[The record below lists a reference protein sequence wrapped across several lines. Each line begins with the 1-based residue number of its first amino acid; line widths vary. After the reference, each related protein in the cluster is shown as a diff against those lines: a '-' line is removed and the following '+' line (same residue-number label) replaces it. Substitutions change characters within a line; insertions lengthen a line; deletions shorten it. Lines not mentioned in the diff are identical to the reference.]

1 MYFITFNPELV
12 LVLIRNLTAYV
23 EAAES
28 ERYKICSSSAD
39 ALDPVPSVEEATHI
53 PFVYSAP
60 MIGAASQSGTLSGG
74 ETYVPELGSA
84 ISTLY
89 AVINDLSYRHQ
100 QIIDL
105 NSNGLTTTNA
115 DGTVNYCLPD
125 GISDTAANIGTY
137 NFEAAA
143 TARADADA
151 LTQATNSKDRKADD
165 GRTID
170 DIMASMTDNQGN
182 PVYANAVIT
191 EIGPENLTSLPISVS
206 SWAGSSSV
214 EEADRIADALGG
226 VLASA
231 STIWD
236 EERSQEV
243 ADAISGSVDEEGEY
257 GRVTALN
264 AILSR
269 DDDGNGVNDLDF
281 GSSFLIDLANK
292 LDDIDYKTIGR
303 ATAYPKYDGGDVVF
317 GSEPVIGLGQ
327 ADTRAKILGDSMDW
341 HSFDPMTGVLKAMG
355 GNPDAALGYLA
366 PAGGD
371 GSVDTS
377 RIDDLSARD
386 WDEEGLSGFTAAL
399 AAGSSLRTSEGDD
412 QAARATSL
420 ADYGIHDLA
429 QNTNAKNYTDDIK
442 SHIGV
447 LLANCPNEVTAAWGQ
462 DIHGT
467 DAENPDAL
475 IDHDGTQLGTATTGD
490 LDTLAYRVADCANA
504 TGSIAAGIAAHA
516 SDRSASGVAFNE
528 GSPDLQ
534 LSSISGVYSDG
545 AQAVSHLVGIADSR
559 AKDKTIKDIDETEE
573 LNGNA
578 KTVISAFTTAAAG
591 GLSALPLPAGTLAAA
606 ATATGGTLLAPAAA
620 DALVDDPQAANS
632 PVSLTLTD
640 GMRAA
645 AVQDAAQAGLINQDS
660 YQVGPTTDPD
670 KSDVPTAADR
680 YNWIVDDGQGGY
692 TIDLSGT
699 PAGGMSS
706 VSTWVSQVTDESRKD
721 SVPPDASLS
730 TINESIKNATG
741 QGYASGSSSTVS
753 HSGGGGSSSG
763 GGDDDG

>member
-23 EAAES
+23 EAAEE
-28 ERYKICSSSAD
+28 ERYNICSSSAG
-39 ALDPVPSVEEATHI
+39 ALDPVPSVEEATHTSC
-53 PFVYSAP
+53 VLSAP
-60 MIGAASQSGTLSGG
+60 IIGAAKQSGTLSGDN
-74 ETYVPELGSA
+74 TYVPELGSA

-89 AVINDLSYRHQ
+89 AVIDDLNYRRQ
-100 QIIDL
+100 QILDL

-125 GISDTAANIGTY
+125 GVSDTADNIETY
-137 NFEAAA
+137 NFEVAA

-151 LTQATNSKDRKADD
+151 LTQATTSNDGKTDD

-170 DIMASMTDNQGN
+170 DIMASMTDNQDN

-191 EIGPENLTSLPISVS
+191 EIGPENLTSLPINAYRQLS
-206 SWAGSSSV
+206 SNYPDVKGQKAEDLASQ
-214 EEADRIADALGG
+214 LGTM
-226 VLASA
+226 LASA
-231 STIWD
+231 SSIWN
-236 EERSQEV
+236 EKKSQEI
-243 ADAISGSVDEEGEY
+243 ADAISGSVDEENEY
-257 GRVTALN
+257 PRISALN
-264 AILSR
+264 AILGGH
-269 DDDGNGVNDLDF
+269 DDNGDGVSDLNFNDT
-281 GSSFLIDLANK
+281 FLVDLANK
-292 LDDIDYKTIGR
+292 LDDID
-303 ATAYPKYDGGDVVF
+303 ATAAT
-317 GSEPVIGLGQ
+317 Q
-327 ADTRAKILGDSMDW
+327 ADTFTIPVDLVSWFQYETFTKGKDTNLTLPG
-341 HSFDPMTGVLKAMG
+341 HSHDPMTGVLDAMG
-355 GNPDAALGYLA
+355 GNPGAALGYLA

-386 WDEEGLSGFTAAL
+386 WGREGLSGFTAAL
-399 AAGSSLRTSEGDD
+399 AAGSSLRASEDDD

-420 ADYGIHDLA
+420 AGHGIHDLA
-429 QNTNAKNYTDDIK
+429 QNTDAKNYTDDTK

-475 IDHDGTQLGTATTGD
+475 IDRDGTQLGTATTGD

-591 GLSALPLPAGTLAAA
+591 GLSALPPPAGTLAAA
-606 ATATGGTLLAPAAA
+606 ATATGGTLLAPVAA
-620 DALVDDPQAANS
+620 DALVDDPQAASS

-741 QGYASGSSSTVS
+741 QGYASGSSSTVP

>member
-420 ADYGIHDLA
+420 AGYGIHDLA
-429 QNTNAKNYTDDIK
+429 QNTNAKNYTDGTK

-447 LLANCPNEVTAAWGQ
+447 LLANCPAEVQEVFIKGNA
-462 DIHGT
+462 T
-467 DAENPDAL
+467 DVDHPDAFKL
-475 IDHDGTQLGTATTGD
+475 DAATIDDINTLTYRVIDNPNAARTMSTGLAGYARRCSAEGVAVHEGDPAGQTNSIREAYTNSAQAMGCLSGMADQKAEDLNASARDKANENVSTAKTATSAFFTVAGAALGSAGGPVGAVAGGTAGKTAWAAGSSF
-490 LDTLAYRVADCANA
+490 LSPVVADAV
-504 TGSIAAGIAAHA
+504 T
-516 SDRSASGVAFNE
+516 
-528 GSPDLQ
+528 PD
-534 LSSISGVYSDG
+534 
-545 AQAVSHLVGIADSR
+545 AQSVDPSVDA
-559 AKDKTIKDIDETEE
+559 DID
-573 LNGNA
+573 
-578 KTVISAFTTAAAG
+578 SA
-591 GLSALPLPAGTLAAA
+591 
-606 ATATGGTLLAPAAA
+606 
-620 DALVDDPQAANS
+620 VW
-632 PVSLTLTD
+632 
-640 GMRAA
+640 AA
-645 AVQDAAQAGLINQDS
+645 AVRDAADTDLIDQAELAKADS
-660 YQVGPTTDPD
+660 DYDWITQDPD
-670 KSDVPTAADR
+670 TGR
-680 YNWIVDDGQGGY
+680 Y
-692 TIDLSGT
+692 TIDLDGADAQTYRDVKTWTDRQTSPT
-699 PAGGMSS
+699 
-706 VSTWVSQVTDESRKD
+706 STSDHTTLDNL
-721 SVPPDASLS
+721 SL
-730 TINESIKNATG
+730 NFDGA
-741 QGYASGSSSTVS
+741 YASGQNKGMSEAIRQKESS
-753 HSGGGGSSSG
+753 
-763 GGDDDG
+763 

>member
-182 PVYANAVIT
+182 HVYANAVIT

-399 AAGSSLRTSEGDD
+399 A
-412 QAARATSL
+412 
-420 ADYGIHDLA
+420 DYGIHDLA
-429 QNTNAKNYTDDIK
+429 QNTNAKNYTDDTK

>member
-429 QNTNAKNYTDDIK
+429 QNTNAKNYTDGTK

-447 LLANCPNEVTAAWGQ
+447 LLANCSAEVQEVFIKGNVTDVDRSDAPEFDAATIDDINTLTYRVIDNPNAARTMSTGLAGYARRCSAEGIAVHEGDPAGQTNSIREAYTNSAQAMGCLSGMADQKAEDLNASARDKANENVSTAKTATSAFFTVAGAALGSAGGPVGAVAGGTAGKTAWAAGSSFLSPVVADAVT
-462 DIHGT
+462 
-467 DAENPDAL
+467 PDAQSV
-475 IDHDGTQLGTATTGD
+475 DPSVD
-490 LDTLAYRVADCANA
+490 ADV
-504 TGSIAAGIAAHA
+504 
-516 SDRSASGVAFNE
+516 DSAV
-528 GSPDLQ
+528 
-534 LSSISGVYSDG
+534 
-545 AQAVSHLVGIADSR
+545 
-559 AKDKTIKDIDETEE
+559 
-573 LNGNA
+573 
-578 KTVISAFTTAAAG
+578 
-591 GLSALPLPAGTLAAA
+591 
-606 ATATGGTLLAPAAA
+606 
-620 DALVDDPQAANS
+620 
-632 PVSLTLTD
+632 
-640 GMRAA
+640 RAA
-645 AVQDAAQAGLINQDS
+645 AVRDAANTDLIDQAELAKADS
-660 YQVGPTTDPD
+660 DYDWITQDPD
-670 KSDVPTAADR
+670 TGR
-680 YNWIVDDGQGGY
+680 Y
-692 TIDLSGT
+692 TIDLDGADTQTYRDVKTWTDRQTSPT
-699 PAGGMSS
+699 
-706 VSTWVSQVTDESRKD
+706 STADHTTLDNL
-721 SVPPDASLS
+721 SL
-730 TINESIKNATG
+730 NFDGA
-741 QGYASGSSSTVS
+741 YASGRNKGMSEATRQKENS
-753 HSGGGGSSSG
+753 
-763 GGDDDG
+763 

>member
-429 QNTNAKNYTDDIK
+429 QNTNAKNYTDGTK

-447 LLANCPNEVTAAWGQ
+447 LLANCSAEVQEVFIKGNVTDVDRSDAPEFDAATIDDINTLTYRVIDNPNAARTMSTGLAGYARRCSAEGIAVHEGDPAGQTNSIREAYTNSAQAMGCLSGMADQKAEDLNASARDKANENVSTAKTATSAFFTVAGAALGSAGGPVGAVAGGTAGKTAWAAGSSFLSPVVADAVT
-462 DIHGT
+462 
-467 DAENPDAL
+467 PDAQSV
-475 IDHDGTQLGTATTGD
+475 DPSVDA
-490 LDTLAYRVADCANA
+490 
-504 TGSIAAGIAAHA
+504 
-516 SDRSASGVAFNE
+516 
-528 GSPDLQ
+528 
-534 LSSISGVYSDG
+534 
-545 AQAVSHLVGIADSR
+545 
-559 AKDKTIKDIDETEE
+559 DID
-573 LNGNA
+573 
-578 KTVISAFTTAAAG
+578 SA
-591 GLSALPLPAGTLAAA
+591 
-606 ATATGGTLLAPAAA
+606 
-620 DALVDDPQAANS
+620 VW
-632 PVSLTLTD
+632 
-640 GMRAA
+640 AA
-645 AVQDAAQAGLINQDS
+645 AVRDAADTDLIDQAELAKADS
-660 YQVGPTTDPD
+660 DYDWITQDPD
-670 KSDVPTAADR
+670 TGR
-680 YNWIVDDGQGGY
+680 Y
-692 TIDLSGT
+692 TIDLDGADTQTYRDVKTWTDRQTSPT
-699 PAGGMSS
+699 
-706 VSTWVSQVTDESRKD
+706 STADHTTLDNL
-721 SVPPDASLS
+721 SL
-730 TINESIKNATG
+730 NFDGA
-741 QGYASGSSSTVS
+741 YASGRNKGMSEATRQKENS
-753 HSGGGGSSSG
+753 
-763 GGDDDG
+763 

>member
-23 EAAES
+23 EAAEE
-28 ERYKICSSSAD
+28 ERYNICSSSAG
-39 ALDPVPSVEEATHI
+39 ALDPVPSVEEATHTSC
-53 PFVYSAP
+53 VLSAP
-60 MIGAASQSGTLSGG
+60 IIGAASQSGTLSGG

-105 NSNGLTTTNA
+105 NSNGLTNTNA
-115 DGTVNYCLPD
+115 DGTANYCLPD

-191 EIGPENLTSLPISVS
+191 EIGPENLTSLPISAC
-206 SWAGSSSV
+206 SWFSSSS
-214 EEADRIADALGG
+214 EKADRIADALGG

-236 EERSQEV
+236 GERSQEV

-292 LDDIDYKTIGR
+292 LDDIDYKTIER
-303 ATAYPKYDGGDVVF
+303 VADYPSYDDNKPVVGGGPVVW
-317 GSEPVIGLGQ
+317 PGQ
-327 ADTRAKILGDSMDW
+327 ARTRAKTLGDSMDW

-355 GNPDAALGYLA
+355 GNPGAALGYLA

-420 ADYGIHDLA
+420 AGYGIHDLA
-429 QNTNAKNYTDDIK
+429 QNTNAKNYTDGTK

-447 LLANCPNEVTAAWGQ
+447 LLANCPAEVQEVFIKGNA
-462 DIHGT
+462 T
-467 DAENPDAL
+467 DVDHPDAFKL
-475 IDHDGTQLGTATTGD
+475 DAATIDDINTLTYRVIDNPNAARTMSTGLAGYARRCSAEGIAVHEGDPAGQTNSIREAYTNSAQAMGCLSGMADQKAEDLNASARDKANENVSTAKTATSAFFTVAGAALGSAGGPVGAVAGGTAGKTAWAAGSSF
-490 LDTLAYRVADCANA
+490 LSPVVADAV
-504 TGSIAAGIAAHA
+504 T
-516 SDRSASGVAFNE
+516 
-528 GSPDLQ
+528 PD
-534 LSSISGVYSDG
+534 
-545 AQAVSHLVGIADSR
+545 AQSVDPSVDA
-559 AKDKTIKDIDETEE
+559 DID
-573 LNGNA
+573 
-578 KTVISAFTTAAAG
+578 SA
-591 GLSALPLPAGTLAAA
+591 
-606 ATATGGTLLAPAAA
+606 
-620 DALVDDPQAANS
+620 VW
-632 PVSLTLTD
+632 
-640 GMRAA
+640 AA
-645 AVQDAAQAGLINQDS
+645 AVRDAADTDLIDQAELAKADS
-660 YQVGPTTDPD
+660 DYDWITQDPD
-670 KSDVPTAADR
+670 TGR
-680 YNWIVDDGQGGY
+680 Y
-692 TIDLSGT
+692 TIDLDGADAQTYRDVKTWTDRQTSPT
-699 PAGGMSS
+699 
-706 VSTWVSQVTDESRKD
+706 STSDHTTLDNL
-721 SVPPDASLS
+721 SL
-730 TINESIKNATG
+730 NFDGA
-741 QGYASGSSSTVS
+741 YASGQNKGMSEAIRQKESS
-753 HSGGGGSSSG
+753 
-763 GGDDDG
+763 

>member
-191 EIGPENLTSLPISVS
+191 EIGPDNLTSLPISVS

-429 QNTNAKNYTDDIK
+429 QNTNAKNYTDGTK

-447 LLANCPNEVTAAWGQ
+447 LLANCSAEVQEVFIKGNVTDVDRSDAPEFDAATIDDINTLTYRVIDNPNAARTMSTGLAGYARRCSAEGIAVHEGDPAGQTNSIREAYTNSAQAMGCLSGMADQKAEDLNASARDKANENVSTAKTATSAFFTVAGAALGSAGGPVGAVAGGTAGKTAWAAGSSFLSPVVADAVT
-462 DIHGT
+462 
-467 DAENPDAL
+467 PDAQSV
-475 IDHDGTQLGTATTGD
+475 DPSVDA
-490 LDTLAYRVADCANA
+490 
-504 TGSIAAGIAAHA
+504 
-516 SDRSASGVAFNE
+516 
-528 GSPDLQ
+528 
-534 LSSISGVYSDG
+534 
-545 AQAVSHLVGIADSR
+545 
-559 AKDKTIKDIDETEE
+559 DID
-573 LNGNA
+573 
-578 KTVISAFTTAAAG
+578 SA
-591 GLSALPLPAGTLAAA
+591 
-606 ATATGGTLLAPAAA
+606 
-620 DALVDDPQAANS
+620 VW
-632 PVSLTLTD
+632 
-640 GMRAA
+640 AA
-645 AVQDAAQAGLINQDS
+645 AVRDAADTDLIDQAELAKADS
-660 YQVGPTTDPD
+660 DYDWITQDPD
-670 KSDVPTAADR
+670 TGR
-680 YNWIVDDGQGGY
+680 Y
-692 TIDLSGT
+692 TIDLDGADTQTYRDVKTWTDRQTSPT
-699 PAGGMSS
+699 
-706 VSTWVSQVTDESRKD
+706 STADHTTLDNL
-721 SVPPDASLS
+721 SL
-730 TINESIKNATG
+730 NFDGA
-741 QGYASGSSSTVS
+741 YASGRNKGMSEATRQKENS
-753 HSGGGGSSSG
+753 
-763 GGDDDG
+763 

>member
-39 ALDPVPSVEEATHI
+39 AFDPVPSVEEATHI

-151 LTQATNSKDRKADD
+151 LTQAADSNDGKADD

-191 EIGPENLTSLPISVS
+191 EIGPENLTSLPISAC
-206 SWAGSSSV
+206 SWFSSSS
-214 EEADRIADALGG
+214 EKADRIADALGG

-236 EERSQEV
+236 GERSQEV

-292 LDDIDYKTIGR
+292 LDDIDYKTIER
-303 ATAYPKYDGGDVVF
+303 VADYPSYDDNKPVVGGGPVVW
-317 GSEPVIGLGQ
+317 PGQ
-327 ADTRAKILGDSMDW
+327 ASTRAKTLGDSMDW

-366 PAGGD
+366 PAAAD
-371 GSVDTS
+371 GSADVS

-386 WDEEGLSGFTAAL
+386 WDREGLSGFTAAL

-429 QNTNAKNYTDDIK
+429 QNTNAKNYTDGTK

-447 LLANCPNEVTAAWGQ
+447 LLANCSAEVQEVFIKGNVTDVDRSDAPEFDAATIDDINTLTYRVIDNPNAARTMSTGLAGYARRCSAEGIAVHEGDPAGQTNSIREAYTNSAQAMGCLSGMADQKAEDLNASARDKANENVSTAKTATSAFFTVAGAALGSAGGPVGAVAGGTAGKTAWAAGSSFLSPVVADAVT
-462 DIHGT
+462 
-467 DAENPDAL
+467 PDAQSV
-475 IDHDGTQLGTATTGD
+475 DPSVDA
-490 LDTLAYRVADCANA
+490 
-504 TGSIAAGIAAHA
+504 
-516 SDRSASGVAFNE
+516 
-528 GSPDLQ
+528 
-534 LSSISGVYSDG
+534 
-545 AQAVSHLVGIADSR
+545 
-559 AKDKTIKDIDETEE
+559 DID
-573 LNGNA
+573 
-578 KTVISAFTTAAAG
+578 SA
-591 GLSALPLPAGTLAAA
+591 
-606 ATATGGTLLAPAAA
+606 
-620 DALVDDPQAANS
+620 VW
-632 PVSLTLTD
+632 
-640 GMRAA
+640 AA
-645 AVQDAAQAGLINQDS
+645 AVRDAADTDLIDQAELAKADS
-660 YQVGPTTDPD
+660 DYDWITQDPD
-670 KSDVPTAADR
+670 TGR
-680 YNWIVDDGQGGY
+680 Y
-692 TIDLSGT
+692 TIDLDGADTQTYRDVKTWTDRQTSPT
-699 PAGGMSS
+699 
-706 VSTWVSQVTDESRKD
+706 STADHTTLDNL
-721 SVPPDASLS
+721 SL
-730 TINESIKNATG
+730 NFDGA
-741 QGYASGSSSTVS
+741 YASGRNKGMSEATRQKENS
-753 HSGGGGSSSG
+753 
-763 GGDDDG
+763 

>member
-23 EAAES
+23 EAAEE
-28 ERYKICSSSAD
+28 ERYNICSSSAG
-39 ALDPVPSVEEATHI
+39 ALDPVPSVEEATHTSC
-53 PFVYSAP
+53 VLSAP
-60 MIGAASQSGTLSGG
+60 IIGAASQSGTLSGG

-105 NSNGLTTTNA
+105 NSNGLTNTNA

-191 EIGPENLTSLPISVS
+191 EIGPENLTSLPISAC
-206 SWAGSSSV
+206 SWFSSSS
-214 EEADRIADALGG
+214 EKADRIADALGG

-236 EERSQEV
+236 GERSQEV

-292 LDDIDYKTIGR
+292 LDDIDYKTIER
-303 ATAYPKYDGGDVVF
+303 VADYPSYDDNKPVVGGGPVVW
-317 GSEPVIGLGQ
+317 PGQ
-327 ADTRAKILGDSMDW
+327 ARTRAKTLGDSMDW

-355 GNPDAALGYLA
+355 GNPGAALGYLA

-420 ADYGIHDLA
+420 AGYGIHDLA
-429 QNTNAKNYTDDIK
+429 QNTNAKNYTDGTK

-447 LLANCPNEVTAAWGQ
+447 LLANCPAEVQEVFIKGNA
-462 DIHGT
+462 T
-467 DAENPDAL
+467 DVDHPDAFKL
-475 IDHDGTQLGTATTGD
+475 DAATIDDINTLTYRVIDNPNAARTMSTGLAGYARRCSAEGIAVHEGDPAGQTNSIREAYTNSAQAMGCLSGMADQKAEDLNASARDKANENVSTAKTATSAFFTVAGAALGSAGGPVGAVAGGTAGKTAWAAGSSF
-490 LDTLAYRVADCANA
+490 LSPVVADAV
-504 TGSIAAGIAAHA
+504 T
-516 SDRSASGVAFNE
+516 
-528 GSPDLQ
+528 PD
-534 LSSISGVYSDG
+534 
-545 AQAVSHLVGIADSR
+545 AQSVDPSVDA
-559 AKDKTIKDIDETEE
+559 DID
-573 LNGNA
+573 
-578 KTVISAFTTAAAG
+578 SA
-591 GLSALPLPAGTLAAA
+591 
-606 ATATGGTLLAPAAA
+606 
-620 DALVDDPQAANS
+620 VW
-632 PVSLTLTD
+632 
-640 GMRAA
+640 AA
-645 AVQDAAQAGLINQDS
+645 AVRDAADTDLIDQAELAKADS
-660 YQVGPTTDPD
+660 DYDWITQDPD
-670 KSDVPTAADR
+670 TGR
-680 YNWIVDDGQGGY
+680 Y
-692 TIDLSGT
+692 TIDLDGADAQTYRDVKTWTDRQTSPT
-699 PAGGMSS
+699 
-706 VSTWVSQVTDESRKD
+706 STSDHTTLDNL
-721 SVPPDASLS
+721 SL
-730 TINESIKNATG
+730 NFDGA
-741 QGYASGSSSTVS
+741 YASGQNKGMSEAIRQKESS
-753 HSGGGGSSSG
+753 
-763 GGDDDG
+763 

>member
-23 EAAES
+23 EAAEE
-28 ERYKICSSSAD
+28 ERYNICSSSAG
-39 ALDPVPSVEEATHI
+39 ALDPVPSVEEATHTSC
-53 PFVYSAP
+53 VLSAP
-60 MIGAASQSGTLSGG
+60 IIGAAKQSGTLSGDN
-74 ETYVPELGSA
+74 TYVPELGSA

-89 AVINDLSYRHQ
+89 AVIDDLNYRRQ
-100 QIIDL
+100 QILDL

-125 GISDTAANIGTY
+125 GVSDTADNIETY
-137 NFEAAA
+137 NFEVAA

-151 LTQATNSKDRKADD
+151 LTQATTSNDGKTDD

-170 DIMASMTDNQGN
+170 DIMASMTDNQDN

-191 EIGPENLTSLPISVS
+191 EIGPENLTSLPISAC
-206 SWAGSSSV
+206 SWFSSSS
-214 EEADRIADALGG
+214 EKADRIADALGG

-236 EERSQEV
+236 GERSQEV

-292 LDDIDYKTIGR
+292 LDDIDYKTIER
-303 ATAYPKYDGGDVVF
+303 VADYPSYDDNKPVVGGGPVVW
-317 GSEPVIGLGQ
+317 PVQ
-327 ADTRAKILGDSMDW
+327 ASTRAKILGDSMDW

-355 GNPDAALGYLA
+355 GNPGAALGYLA

-399 AAGSSLRTSEGDD
+399 AAGSSLRISEGDD

-429 QNTNAKNYTDDIK
+429 QNTNAKNYTDGTK

-447 LLANCPNEVTAAWGQ
+447 LLANCPAEVQEVFIEGNATDVDHSGTPEFDATSID
-462 DIHGT
+462 DIK
-467 DAENPDAL
+467 AL
-475 IDHDGTQLGTATTGD
+475 T
-490 LDTLAYRVADCANA
+490 YRVIDNPNA
-504 TGSIAAGIAAHA
+504 ARTMSAGLTGYA
-516 SDRSASGVAFNE
+516 RRCSAEGVAVHE
-528 GSPDLQ
+528 GDPTEQ
-534 LSSISGVYSDG
+534 TNSIRMAYANN
-545 AQAVSHLVGIADSR
+545 AQAMGYLSGMADQKAEDLNASAR
-559 AKDKTIKDIDETEE
+559 DKA
-573 LNGNA
+573 NGNVSTA
-578 KTVISAFTTAAAG
+578 K
-591 GLSALPLPAGTLAAA
+591 
-606 ATATGGTLLAPAAA
+606 TATGAFFTVAGAALGSAGGPVGAVAGSTAGKAAWAAGSSFLSPVVA
-620 DALVDDPQAANS
+620 DAVTPDAQSVDPSVDANVDS
-632 PVSLTLTD
+632 AV
-640 GMRAA
+640 RAA
-645 AVQDAAQAGLINQDS
+645 AVRDAADIDLIDQAELAKADS
-660 YQVGPTTDPD
+660 DYDWITQDPD
-670 KSDVPTAADR
+670 TGR
-680 YNWIVDDGQGGY
+680 Y
-692 TIDLSGT
+692 TIDLDGADAQTYRS
-699 PAGGMSS
+699 
-706 VSTWVSQVTDESRKD
+706 VTDWIHTQTSPTSTSNHTTLDALTKD
-721 SVPPDASLS
+721 L
-730 TINESIKNATG
+730 
-741 QGYASGSSSTVS
+741 SGSY
-753 HSGGGGSSSG
+753 SSG
-763 GGDDDG
+763 DINGERDAKNY

>member
-1 MYFITFNPELV
+1 MYFVTFNPELV

-429 QNTNAKNYTDDIK
+429 QNTNAKNYTDGTK

-447 LLANCPNEVTAAWGQ
+447 LLANCSAEVQEVFIKGNVTAVDRSDAPEFDAASIDDINILTYRVIDNPNAARTMSTGLAGYARRCSAEGIAVHEGDPAGQTNSIREAYTNSAQAMGYLSGMADQKAEDLNASARDKANENVSTAKTATSAFFTVAGAALGSAGGPVGAVAGGTAGKTAWAAGSSFLSPVVA
-462 DIHGT
+462 
-467 DAENPDAL
+467 DAVTPDAQSV
-475 IDHDGTQLGTATTGD
+475 DPSVDA
-490 LDTLAYRVADCANA
+490 
-504 TGSIAAGIAAHA
+504 
-516 SDRSASGVAFNE
+516 
-528 GSPDLQ
+528 
-534 LSSISGVYSDG
+534 
-545 AQAVSHLVGIADSR
+545 
-559 AKDKTIKDIDETEE
+559 DID
-573 LNGNA
+573 
-578 KTVISAFTTAAAG
+578 SA
-591 GLSALPLPAGTLAAA
+591 
-606 ATATGGTLLAPAAA
+606 
-620 DALVDDPQAANS
+620 VW
-632 PVSLTLTD
+632 
-640 GMRAA
+640 AA
-645 AVQDAAQAGLINQDS
+645 AVRDAANTDLIDQAELAKADS
-660 YQVGPTTDPD
+660 DYDWITQDPD
-670 KSDVPTAADR
+670 TGR
-680 YNWIVDDGQGGY
+680 Y
-692 TIDLSGT
+692 TIDLDGADAQTYRDVKTWTDRQTSPTSTADHTTLDNLSLKFDGT
-699 PAGGMSS
+699 
-706 VSTWVSQVTDESRKD
+706 
-721 SVPPDASLS
+721 
-730 TINESIKNATG
+730 
-741 QGYASGSSSTVS
+741 YASGQNGGKSEATRQKESS
-753 HSGGGGSSSG
+753 
-763 GGDDDG
+763 

>member
-60 MIGAASQSGTLSGG
+60 IIGAASQSGTLSGG

-191 EIGPENLTSLPISVS
+191 EIGPENLTSLPINAYRQLS
-206 SWAGSSSV
+206 SNYPDVKGQKAEDLASQ
-214 EEADRIADALGG
+214 LGTM
-226 VLASA
+226 LASA
-231 STIWD
+231 SSIWN
-236 EERSQEV
+236 EEKSQEI
-243 ADAISGSVDEEGEY
+243 ADAISGSVDEENEY
-257 GRVTALN
+257 PRISALN
-264 AILSR
+264 AILGGH
-269 DDDGNGVNDLDF
+269 DDNGDGVSDLNFNDT
-281 GSSFLIDLANK
+281 FLVDLANK
-292 LDDIDYKTIGR
+292 LDDID
-303 ATAYPKYDGGDVVF
+303 ATAAT
-317 GSEPVIGLGQ
+317 Q
-327 ADTRAKILGDSMDW
+327 ADTFTIPVDLVSWFQYETFTKGKDTNLTLPG
-341 HSFDPMTGVLKAMG
+341 HSHDPMTGVLDAMG
-355 GNPDAALGYLA
+355 GNPGAALGYLA

-386 WDEEGLSGFTAAL
+386 WGREGLSGFTAAL
-399 AAGSSLRTSEGDD
+399 AAGSSLRASEDDD

-420 ADYGIHDLA
+420 AGHGIHDLA
-429 QNTNAKNYTDDIK
+429 QNTDAKNYTDDTK

-475 IDHDGTQLGTATTGD
+475 IDRDGTQLGTATTGD

-591 GLSALPLPAGTLAAA
+591 GLSALPPPAGTLVAA
-606 ATATGGTLLAPAAA
+606 ATATGGTLLAPVAA
-620 DALVDDPQAANS
+620 DALVDDPQAASS

-706 VSTWVSQVTDESRKD
+706 VSTWVSQVTDGSRKD

-741 QGYASGSSSTVS
+741 QGYASGSSSTVP

>member
-429 QNTNAKNYTDDIK
+429 QNTNAKNYTDGTK

-447 LLANCPNEVTAAWGQ
+447 LLANCSAEVQEVFIKGNVTAVDRSDAPEFDAASID
-462 DIHGT
+462 DINILTYRVIDNPNAARTMSTGLAGYARRCS
-467 DAENPDAL
+467 AEGIANSIREAYTNSAQAMGYLSGMADQKAEDLNASARDKANENVSTAKTATSAFFTVAGAAL
-475 IDHDGTQLGTATTGD
+475 GSAGGPVGAVAGGTAGTTAWAAGSSF
-490 LDTLAYRVADCANA
+490 LSPVVADAVTPERGPQRRRGYRLRRLGC
-504 TGSIAAGIAAHA
+504 
-516 SDRSASGVAFNE
+516 SGA
-528 GSPDLQ
+528 
-534 LSSISGVYSDG
+534 
-545 AQAVSHLVGIADSR
+545 
-559 AKDKTIKDIDETEE
+559 
-573 LNGNA
+573 
-578 KTVISAFTTAAAG
+578 
-591 GLSALPLPAGTLAAA
+591 
-606 ATATGGTLLAPAAA
+606 
-620 DALVDDPQAANS
+620 
-632 PVSLTLTD
+632 
-640 GMRAA
+640 
-645 AVQDAAQAGLINQDS
+645 
-660 YQVGPTTDPD
+660 
-670 KSDVPTAADR
+670 
-680 YNWIVDDGQGGY
+680 
-692 TIDLSGT
+692 
-699 PAGGMSS
+699 
-706 VSTWVSQVTDESRKD
+706 
-721 SVPPDASLS
+721 
-730 TINESIKNATG
+730 
-741 QGYASGSSSTVS
+741 
-753 HSGGGGSSSG
+753 
-763 GGDDDG
+763 

>member
-60 MIGAASQSGTLSGG
+60 MIGATSQSGTLSGG

-151 LTQATNSKDRKADD
+151 LTQAADSNDGKADD

-170 DIMASMTDNQGN
+170 DIMASMTDNQDN

-191 EIGPENLTSLPISVS
+191 EIGPENLTSLPLSAF
-206 SWAGSSSV
+206 SWFIFNST
-214 EEADRIADALGG
+214 EKADRIADALGG

-257 GRVTALN
+257 GRVTVLN

-292 LDDIDYKTIGR
+292 LDDIDYKEIEHVADYPQSVVNESGNELGLFPESPGQIDARTKSKAR
-303 ATAYPKYDGGDVVF
+303 A
-317 GSEPVIGLGQ
+317 E
-327 ADTRAKILGDSMDW
+327 ILGDSMGW

-366 PAGGD
+366 PAAAD
-371 GSVDTS
+371 GSADVS

-386 WDEEGLSGFTAAL
+386 WDREGLSGFTAAL
-399 AAGSSLRTSEGDD
+399 AAGSSLRTSEDDD

-420 ADYGIHDLA
+420 AGHGIHDLA
-429 QNTNAKNYTDDIK
+429 QNTNAKNYTDGTK

-447 LLANCPNEVTAAWGQ
+447 LLANCPAEVQEVFIEGNATDVDHSGTPEFDAATID
-462 DIHGT
+462 DIK
-467 DAENPDAL
+467 AL
-475 IDHDGTQLGTATTGD
+475 T
-490 LDTLAYRVADCANA
+490 YRVIDNPNA
-504 TGSIAAGIAAHA
+504 ARTMSAGLTGYARRCSAEGIAVH
-516 SDRSASGVAFNE
+516 E
-528 GSPDLQ
+528 GDPTEQ
-534 LSSISGVYSDG
+534 TNSIRMAYANN
-545 AQAVSHLVGIADSR
+545 AQAMGYLSGMADQKAEDLNASARDKANENVST
-559 AKDKTIKDIDETEE
+559 AK
-573 LNGNA
+573 
-578 KTVISAFTTAAAG
+578 
-591 GLSALPLPAGTLAAA
+591 
-606 ATATGGTLLAPAAA
+606 TATGAFFTVAGAALGSAGGPVGAVAGSTAGKAAWAAGSSFLSPVVA
-620 DALVDDPQAANS
+620 DAVTPDAQSVDPSVDANVDS
-632 PVSLTLTD
+632 AV
-640 GMRAA
+640 RAA
-645 AVQDAAQAGLINQDS
+645 AVRDAADTDLIDQAELAKADS
-660 YQVGPTTDPD
+660 DYDWITQDPD
-670 KSDVPTAADR
+670 TGR
-680 YNWIVDDGQGGY
+680 Y
-692 TIDLSGT
+692 TIDLDGADAQTYRS
-699 PAGGMSS
+699 
-706 VSTWVSQVTDESRKD
+706 VTDWIHTQTSPTSTSNHTTLDALTKD
-721 SVPPDASLS
+721 L
-730 TINESIKNATG
+730 
-741 QGYASGSSSTVS
+741 SGSY
-753 HSGGGGSSSG
+753 SSG
-763 GGDDDG
+763 DINGERDAKNY

>member
-12 LVLIRNLTAYV
+12 KVLISNLSAYAQ
-23 EAAES
+23 AAED
-28 ERYKICSSSAD
+28 ERYDICSSSVG
-39 ALDPVPSVEEATHI
+39 ALDPVPSVEEATHTSC
-53 PFVYSAP
+53 VLSAP
-60 MIGAASQSGTLSGG
+60 MIGAAKQPGTLSGG

-89 AVINDLSYRHQ
+89 AVINDLNYRRQ

-125 GISDTAANIGTY
+125 GVSDTADNIETY
-137 NFEAAA
+137 NFEVAA

-151 LTQATNSKDRKADD
+151 LTQAADSNDGKADD

-170 DIMASMTDNQGN
+170 DIMASMTDNQSN
-182 PVYANAVIT
+182 PVYANAFIT
-191 EIGPENLTSLPISVS
+191 EIGPENLTSLPLSAF
-206 SWAGSSSV
+206 SWFIFNSTKK
-214 EEADRIADALGG
+214 ADRIADALGG

-257 GRVTALN
+257 GRVTVLN

-269 DDDGNGVNDLDF
+269 NDDGNGVNDLDF

-366 PAGGD
+366 PAAAD
-371 GSVDTS
+371 GSADVS

-399 AAGSSLRTSEGDD
+399 AAGSSLRTSEDDD

-420 ADYGIHDLA
+420 AGYGIHDLA
-429 QNTNAKNYTDDIK
+429 QNTNAKNYTDGTK

-447 LLANCPNEVTAAWGQ
+447 LLANCPAEVQEVFVGGSPIDVDHSDAPEFDTAS
-462 DIHGT
+462 DIK
-467 DAENPDAL
+467 AL
-475 IDHDGTQLGTATTGD
+475 T
-490 LDTLAYRVADCANA
+490 YRVIDNPNA
-504 TGSIAAGIAAHA
+504 ARTMSAGLTGYARRCSAEGIAVH
-516 SDRSASGVAFNE
+516 E
-528 GSPDLQ
+528 GDPAGQ
-534 LSSISGVYSDG
+534 TNSIRMAYTNN
-545 AQAVSHLVGIADSR
+545 AQAMGYLSGMADQKAEDLNASARDKANENVS
-559 AKDKTIKDIDETEE
+559 T
-573 LNGNA
+573 A
-578 KTVISAFTTAAAG
+578 KT
-591 GLSALPLPAGTLAAA
+591 A
-606 ATATGGTLLAPAAA
+606 ATAFFTVAGAALGSAGGPVGAVAGGTAGKAAWAAGSSFLSPVVA
-620 DALVDDPQAANS
+620 DAVTPDAQSVDSSVDANVDSVVRAAVVRDAAN
-632 PVSLTLTD
+632 TD
-640 GMRAA
+640 LI
-645 AVQDAAQAGLINQDS
+645 DQAELAKADS
-660 YQVGPTTDPD
+660 DYDWITQDPD
-670 KSDVPTAADR
+670 TGR
-680 YNWIVDDGQGGY
+680 Y
-692 TIDLSGT
+692 TIDLDGADAQTYRS
-699 PAGGMSS
+699 
-706 VSTWVSQVTDESRKD
+706 VTDWIHTQTSPI
-721 SVPPDASLS
+721 STSNHITLDALTRDLS
-730 TINESIKNATG
+730 GN
-741 QGYASGSSSTVS
+741 Y
-753 HSGGGGSSSG
+753 SSG
-763 GGDDDG
+763 DINGERDAKNY

>member
-257 GRVTALN
+257 GRVTVLN

-429 QNTNAKNYTDDIK
+429 QNTNAKNYTDGTK

-447 LLANCPNEVTAAWGQ
+447 LLANCSAEVQEVFIKGNVTDVDRSDASEFDAASID
-462 DIHGT
+462 DIK
-467 DAENPDAL
+467 
-475 IDHDGTQLGTATTGD
+475 
-490 LDTLAYRVADCANA
+490 TLTYRVIDNPNA
-504 TGSIAAGIAAHA
+504 ARTMSTGLAGYARRCSAEGIAVH
-516 SDRSASGVAFNE
+516 E
-528 GSPDLQ
+528 GDPAGQ
-534 LSSISGVYSDG
+534 TNSIRMAYTNN
-545 AQAVSHLVGIADSR
+545 AQAMGYLSGMADQKAEDLNASARDKANENVS
-559 AKDKTIKDIDETEE
+559 T
-573 LNGNA
+573 A
-578 KTVISAFTTAAAG
+578 KT
-591 GLSALPLPAGTLAAA
+591 A
-606 ATATGGTLLAPAAA
+606 ATAFFTVAGAALGSAGGPVGAVAGGTAGKAAWAAGSSFLSPVVA
-620 DALVDDPQAANS
+620 DAVTPDAQSVDPSVDADIDSA
-632 PVSLTLTD
+632 VW
-640 GMRAA
+640 AA
-645 AVQDAAQAGLINQDS
+645 AVRDAADTDLIDQAELAKADS
-660 YQVGPTTDPD
+660 DYDWITQDPD
-670 KSDVPTAADR
+670 TGR
-680 YNWIVDDGQGGY
+680 Y
-692 TIDLSGT
+692 TIDLDGADAQTYRS
-699 PAGGMSS
+699 
-706 VSTWVSQVTDESRKD
+706 VTDWIHTQTSPI
-721 SVPPDASLS
+721 STSNHITLDALTRDLS
-730 TINESIKNATG
+730 GN
-741 QGYASGSSSTVS
+741 Y
-753 HSGGGGSSSG
+753 SSG
-763 GGDDDG
+763 DINGERDAKNY

>member
-1 MYFITFNPELV
+1 M
-12 LVLIRNLTAYV
+12 
-23 EAAES
+23 
-28 ERYKICSSSAD
+28 
-39 ALDPVPSVEEATHI
+39 
-53 PFVYSAP
+53 
-60 MIGAASQSGTLSGG
+60 
-74 ETYVPELGSA
+74 GSA

-89 AVINDLSYRHQ
+89 AVIDDLNYRRQ
-100 QIIDL
+100 QILDL

-125 GISDTAANIGTY
+125 GISDTADNIETY
-137 NFEAAA
+137 NFEVAA

-151 LTQATNSKDRKADD
+151 LTQATTSNDGKTDD

-191 EIGPENLTSLPISVS
+191 EIGPENLTSLPINAYRQLS
-206 SWAGSSSV
+206 SNYPDVKGQKAEDLASQ
-214 EEADRIADALGG
+214 LGTM
-226 VLASA
+226 LASA
-231 STIWD
+231 SSIWN
-236 EERSQEV
+236 EEKSQEI
-243 ADAISGSVDEEGEY
+243 ADAISGSVDEENEY
-257 GRVTALN
+257 PRISALN
-264 AILSR
+264 AILGGH
-269 DDDGNGVNDLDF
+269 DDNGDGVSDLNFNDT
-281 GSSFLIDLANK
+281 FLVDLANK
-292 LDDIDYKTIGR
+292 LDDID
-303 ATAYPKYDGGDVVF
+303 ATAAT
-317 GSEPVIGLGQ
+317 Q
-327 ADTRAKILGDSMDW
+327 ADTFTIPVDLVSWFQYETFTKGKDTNLTLPG
-341 HSFDPMTGVLKAMG
+341 HSHDPMTGVLDAMG
-355 GNPDAALGYLA
+355 GNPGAALGYLA

-386 WDEEGLSGFTAAL
+386 WGREGLSGFTAAL
-399 AAGSSLRTSEGDD
+399 AAGSSLRASEDDD

-420 ADYGIHDLA
+420 AGHGIHDLA
-429 QNTNAKNYTDDIK
+429 QNTDAKNYTDDTK

-475 IDHDGTQLGTATTGD
+475 IDRDGTQLGTATTGD

-559 AKDKTIKDIDETEE
+559 AKDKTIKDIDETKE

-591 GLSALPLPAGTLAAA
+591 GLSALPPPAGTLAAA
-606 ATATGGTLLAPAAA
+606 ATATGGTLLAPVAA
-620 DALVDDPQAANS
+620 DALVDDPQAASS

-741 QGYASGSSSTVS
+741 QGYASGSSSTVP

>member
-89 AVINDLSYRHQ
+89 TVINDLSYRHQ

-429 QNTNAKNYTDDIK
+429 QNTNAKNYTDGTK

-447 LLANCPNEVTAAWGQ
+447 LLANCSAEVQEVFIKGNVTDVDRSDAPEFDAATIDDINTLTYRVIDNPNAARTMSTGLAGYARRCSAEGIAVHEGDPAGQTNSIREAYTNSAQAMGCLSGMADQKAEDLNASARDKANENVSTAKTATSAFFTVAGAALGSAGGPVGAVAGGTAGKTAWAAGSSFLSPVVADAVT
-462 DIHGT
+462 
-467 DAENPDAL
+467 PDAQSV
-475 IDHDGTQLGTATTGD
+475 DPSVDA
-490 LDTLAYRVADCANA
+490 
-504 TGSIAAGIAAHA
+504 
-516 SDRSASGVAFNE
+516 
-528 GSPDLQ
+528 
-534 LSSISGVYSDG
+534 
-545 AQAVSHLVGIADSR
+545 
-559 AKDKTIKDIDETEE
+559 DID
-573 LNGNA
+573 
-578 KTVISAFTTAAAG
+578 SA
-591 GLSALPLPAGTLAAA
+591 
-606 ATATGGTLLAPAAA
+606 
-620 DALVDDPQAANS
+620 VW
-632 PVSLTLTD
+632 
-640 GMRAA
+640 AA
-645 AVQDAAQAGLINQDS
+645 AVRDAADTDLIDQAELAKADS
-660 YQVGPTTDPD
+660 DYDWITQDPD
-670 KSDVPTAADR
+670 TGR
-680 YNWIVDDGQGGY
+680 Y
-692 TIDLSGT
+692 TIDLDGADTQTYRDVKTWTDRQTSPT
-699 PAGGMSS
+699 
-706 VSTWVSQVTDESRKD
+706 STADHTTLDNL
-721 SVPPDASLS
+721 SL
-730 TINESIKNATG
+730 NFDGA
-741 QGYASGSSSTVS
+741 YASGRNKGMSEATRQKENS
-753 HSGGGGSSSG
+753 
-763 GGDDDG
+763 

>member
-125 GISDTAANIGTY
+125 GIFDTAANIGTY

-377 RIDDLSARD
+377 RIDDLSARN

-429 QNTNAKNYTDDIK
+429 QNTNAKNYTDGTK

-447 LLANCPNEVTAAWGQ
+447 LLANCSAEVQEVFIKGNVTDVDRSDAPEFDAATIDDINTLTYRVIDNPNAARTMSTGLAGYARRCSAEGIAVHEGDPAGQTNSIREAYTNSAQAMGCLSGMADQKAEDLNASARDKANENVSTAKTATSAFFTVAGAALGSAGGPVGAVAGGTAGKTAWAAGSSFLSPVVADAVT
-462 DIHGT
+462 
-467 DAENPDAL
+467 PDAQSV
-475 IDHDGTQLGTATTGD
+475 DPSVDA
-490 LDTLAYRVADCANA
+490 
-504 TGSIAAGIAAHA
+504 
-516 SDRSASGVAFNE
+516 
-528 GSPDLQ
+528 
-534 LSSISGVYSDG
+534 
-545 AQAVSHLVGIADSR
+545 
-559 AKDKTIKDIDETEE
+559 DID
-573 LNGNA
+573 
-578 KTVISAFTTAAAG
+578 SA
-591 GLSALPLPAGTLAAA
+591 
-606 ATATGGTLLAPAAA
+606 
-620 DALVDDPQAANS
+620 VW
-632 PVSLTLTD
+632 
-640 GMRAA
+640 AA
-645 AVQDAAQAGLINQDS
+645 AVRDAADTDLIDQAELAKADS
-660 YQVGPTTDPD
+660 DYDWITQDPD
-670 KSDVPTAADR
+670 TGR
-680 YNWIVDDGQGGY
+680 Y
-692 TIDLSGT
+692 TIDLDGADTQTYRDVKTWTDRQTSPT
-699 PAGGMSS
+699 
-706 VSTWVSQVTDESRKD
+706 STADHTTLDNL
-721 SVPPDASLS
+721 SL
-730 TINESIKNATG
+730 NFDGA
-741 QGYASGSSSTVS
+741 YASGRNKGMSEATRQKENS
-753 HSGGGGSSSG
+753 
-763 GGDDDG
+763 

>member
-429 QNTNAKNYTDDIK
+429 QNTNAKNYTDGTK

-447 LLANCPNEVTAAWGQ
+447 LLANCSAEVQEVFIKGNVTDVDRSDAPEFDAATIDDINTLTYRVIDNPNAARTMSTGLAGYARRCSAEGIAVHEGDPAGQTNSIREAYTNSAQAMGCLSGMADQKAEDLNASARDKANENVSTAKTATSAFFTVAGAALGSAGGPVGAVAGGTAGKTAWAAGSSFLSPVVADAVT
-462 DIHGT
+462 
-467 DAENPDAL
+467 PDAQSV
-475 IDHDGTQLGTATTGD
+475 DPSVD
-490 LDTLAYRVADCANA
+490 ANV
-504 TGSIAAGIAAHA
+504 
-516 SDRSASGVAFNE
+516 DSAV
-528 GSPDLQ
+528 
-534 LSSISGVYSDG
+534 
-545 AQAVSHLVGIADSR
+545 
-559 AKDKTIKDIDETEE
+559 
-573 LNGNA
+573 
-578 KTVISAFTTAAAG
+578 
-591 GLSALPLPAGTLAAA
+591 
-606 ATATGGTLLAPAAA
+606 
-620 DALVDDPQAANS
+620 
-632 PVSLTLTD
+632 
-640 GMRAA
+640 RAA
-645 AVQDAAQAGLINQDS
+645 AVRDAANTDLIDQAELAKADS
-660 YQVGPTTDPD
+660 DYDWITQDPD
-670 KSDVPTAADR
+670 TGR
-680 YNWIVDDGQGGY
+680 Y
-692 TIDLSGT
+692 TIDLDGADTQTYRDVKTWTDRQTSPT
-699 PAGGMSS
+699 
-706 VSTWVSQVTDESRKD
+706 STADHTTLDNL
-721 SVPPDASLS
+721 SL
-730 TINESIKNATG
+730 NFDGA
-741 QGYASGSSSTVS
+741 YASGRNKGMSEATRQKENS
-753 HSGGGGSSSG
+753 
-763 GGDDDG
+763 

>member
-292 LDDIDYKTIGR
+292 LDDID
-303 ATAYPKYDGGDVVF
+303 ATAAT
-317 GSEPVIGLGQ
+317 Q
-327 ADTRAKILGDSMDW
+327 ADTFTIPVDLVSWFQYETFTKGKDTNLTLPG
-341 HSFDPMTGVLKAMG
+341 HSHDPMTGVLDAMG
-355 GNPDAALGYLA
+355 GNPGAALGYLA

-386 WDEEGLSGFTAAL
+386 WGREGLSGFTAAL
-399 AAGSSLRTSEGDD
+399 AAGSSLRASEGDD

-420 ADYGIHDLA
+420 AGHGIHDLA
-429 QNTNAKNYTDDIK
+429 QNTDAKNYTDDTK

-591 GLSALPLPAGTLAAA
+591 GLSALPPPAGTLAAA
-606 ATATGGTLLAPAAA
+606 ATATGGTLLAPVAA
-620 DALVDDPQAANS
+620 DALVDDPQAASS

-741 QGYASGSSSTVS
+741 QGYASGSSSTVP

>member
-23 EAAES
+23 EAAEE
-28 ERYKICSSSAD
+28 ERYNICSSSAG
-39 ALDPVPSVEEATHI
+39 ALDPVPSVEEATHTSC
-53 PFVYSAP
+53 VLSAP
-60 MIGAASQSGTLSGG
+60 IIGAASQSGTLSGG

-429 QNTNAKNYTDDIK
+429 QNTNAKNYTDGTK

-447 LLANCPNEVTAAWGQ
+447 LLANCPAEVQEVFVGGSPIDVDHSDAPEFDTAS
-462 DIHGT
+462 DIK
-467 DAENPDAL
+467 AL
-475 IDHDGTQLGTATTGD
+475 T
-490 LDTLAYRVADCANA
+490 YRVIDNPNA
-504 TGSIAAGIAAHA
+504 ARTMSAGLTGYARRCSAEGIAVH
-516 SDRSASGVAFNE
+516 E
-528 GSPDLQ
+528 GDPAGQ
-534 LSSISGVYSDG
+534 TNSIRMAYTNN
-545 AQAVSHLVGIADSR
+545 AQAMGYLSGMADQKAEDLNASARDKANENVS
-559 AKDKTIKDIDETEE
+559 T
-573 LNGNA
+573 A
-578 KTVISAFTTAAAG
+578 KT
-591 GLSALPLPAGTLAAA
+591 A
-606 ATATGGTLLAPAAA
+606 ATAFFTVAGAALGSAGGPVGAVAGGTAGKAAWAAGSSFLSPVVA
-620 DALVDDPQAANS
+620 DAVTPDAQSVDSSVDANVDSVVRAAVVRDAAN
-632 PVSLTLTD
+632 TD
-640 GMRAA
+640 LI
-645 AVQDAAQAGLINQDS
+645 DQAELAKADS
-660 YQVGPTTDPD
+660 DYDWITQDPD
-670 KSDVPTAADR
+670 TGR
-680 YNWIVDDGQGGY
+680 Y
-692 TIDLSGT
+692 TIDLDGADAQTYRS
-699 PAGGMSS
+699 
-706 VSTWVSQVTDESRKD
+706 VTDWIHTQTSPI
-721 SVPPDASLS
+721 STSNHITLDALTRDLS
-730 TINESIKNATG
+730 GN
-741 QGYASGSSSTVS
+741 Y
-753 HSGGGGSSSG
+753 SSG
-763 GGDDDG
+763 DINGERDAKNY

>member
-429 QNTNAKNYTDDIK
+429 QNTNAKNYTDGTK

-447 LLANCPNEVTAAWGQ
+447 LLANCSAEVQEVFIKGNVTDVDRSDAPEFDAATIDDINTLTYRVIDNPNAARTMSTGLAGYARRCSAEGIAVHEGDPAGQTNSIREAYTNSAQAMGCLSGMADQKAEDLNASARDKANENVSTAKTATSAFFTVAGAALGSAGGPVGAVAGGTAGKTAWAAGSSFLSPVVADAVT
-462 DIHGT
+462 
-467 DAENPDAL
+467 PDAQSV
-475 IDHDGTQLGTATTGD
+475 DPSVD
-490 LDTLAYRVADCANA
+490 ANV
-504 TGSIAAGIAAHA
+504 
-516 SDRSASGVAFNE
+516 DSAVW
-528 GSPDLQ
+528 
-534 LSSISGVYSDG
+534 
-545 AQAVSHLVGIADSR
+545 
-559 AKDKTIKDIDETEE
+559 
-573 LNGNA
+573 
-578 KTVISAFTTAAAG
+578 
-591 GLSALPLPAGTLAAA
+591 
-606 ATATGGTLLAPAAA
+606 
-620 DALVDDPQAANS
+620 
-632 PVSLTLTD
+632 
-640 GMRAA
+640 AA
-645 AVQDAAQAGLINQDS
+645 AVRDAANTDLIDQAELAKADS
-660 YQVGPTTDPD
+660 DYDWITQDPD
-670 KSDVPTAADR
+670 TGR
-680 YNWIVDDGQGGY
+680 Y
-692 TIDLSGT
+692 TIDLDGADTQTYRDVKTWTDRQTSPT
-699 PAGGMSS
+699 
-706 VSTWVSQVTDESRKD
+706 STADHTTLDNL
-721 SVPPDASLS
+721 SL
-730 TINESIKNATG
+730 NFDGA
-741 QGYASGSSSTVS
+741 YASGRNKGMSEATRQKENS
-753 HSGGGGSSSG
+753 
-763 GGDDDG
+763 

>member
-60 MIGAASQSGTLSGG
+60 MIGATSQSGTLSGG

-151 LTQATNSKDRKADD
+151 LTQATASNDGKADD

-191 EIGPENLTSLPISVS
+191 EIGPENLTSLPISAC
-206 SWAGSSSV
+206 SWFSSSS
-214 EEADRIADALGG
+214 EKADRIADALGG

-236 EERSQEV
+236 GERSQEV

-292 LDDIDYKTIGR
+292 LDDIDYKTIER
-303 ATAYPKYDGGDVVF
+303 VADYPSYDDNKPVVGGGPVVW
-317 GSEPVIGLGQ
+317 PGQ
-327 ADTRAKILGDSMDW
+327 ASTRAKTLGDSMDW

-355 GNPDAALGYLA
+355 GNPGAALGYLA

-420 ADYGIHDLA
+420 AGYGIHDLA
-429 QNTNAKNYTDDIK
+429 QNTNAKNYTDGTK

-447 LLANCPNEVTAAWGQ
+447 LLANCPAEVQEVFIKGNA
-462 DIHGT
+462 T
-467 DAENPDAL
+467 DVDHPDAFKL
-475 IDHDGTQLGTATTGD
+475 DAATIDDINTLTYRVIDNPNAARTMSTGLAGYARRCSAEGIAVHEGDPAGQTNSIREAYTNSAQAMGCLSGMADQKAEDLNASARDKANENVSTAKTATSAFFTVAGAALGSAGGPVGAVAGGTAGKTAWAAGSSF
-490 LDTLAYRVADCANA
+490 LSPVVADAV
-504 TGSIAAGIAAHA
+504 T
-516 SDRSASGVAFNE
+516 
-528 GSPDLQ
+528 PD
-534 LSSISGVYSDG
+534 
-545 AQAVSHLVGIADSR
+545 AQSVDPSVDA
-559 AKDKTIKDIDETEE
+559 DID
-573 LNGNA
+573 
-578 KTVISAFTTAAAG
+578 SA
-591 GLSALPLPAGTLAAA
+591 
-606 ATATGGTLLAPAAA
+606 
-620 DALVDDPQAANS
+620 VW
-632 PVSLTLTD
+632 
-640 GMRAA
+640 AA
-645 AVQDAAQAGLINQDS
+645 AVRDAADTDLIDQAELAKADS
-660 YQVGPTTDPD
+660 DYDWITQDPD
-670 KSDVPTAADR
+670 TGR
-680 YNWIVDDGQGGY
+680 Y
-692 TIDLSGT
+692 TIDLDGADAQTYRDVKTWTDRQTSPT
-699 PAGGMSS
+699 
-706 VSTWVSQVTDESRKD
+706 STSDHTTLDNL
-721 SVPPDASLS
+721 SL
-730 TINESIKNATG
+730 NFDGA
-741 QGYASGSSSTVS
+741 YASGQNKGMSEAIRQKESS
-753 HSGGGGSSSG
+753 
-763 GGDDDG
+763 

>member
-39 ALDPVPSVEEATHI
+39 ALDLVPSVEEATHI

-60 MIGAASQSGTLSGG
+60 MISQSGTLSGG

-151 LTQATNSKDRKADD
+151 LTQATASNDGKADD

-170 DIMASMTDNQGN
+170 DIMASMTDNQDN

-191 EIGPENLTSLPISVS
+191 EIGPENLTSLPISAC
-206 SWAGSSSV
+206 SWFSSSS
-214 EEADRIADALGG
+214 EKADRIADALGG

-236 EERSQEV
+236 GERSQEV

-292 LDDIDYKTIGR
+292 LDDIDYKTIER
-303 ATAYPKYDGGDVVF
+303 VADYPSYDDNKPVVGGGPVVW
-317 GSEPVIGLGQ
+317 PGQ
-327 ADTRAKILGDSMDW
+327 ARTRAKTLGDSMDW

-355 GNPDAALGYLA
+355 GNPGAALGYLA

-420 ADYGIHDLA
+420 AGYGIHDLA
-429 QNTNAKNYTDDIK
+429 QNTNAKNYTDGTK

-447 LLANCPNEVTAAWGQ
+447 LLANCPAEVQEVFIKGNA
-462 DIHGT
+462 T
-467 DAENPDAL
+467 DVDHPDAFKL
-475 IDHDGTQLGTATTGD
+475 DAATIDDINTLTYRVIDNPNAARTMSTGLAGYARRCSAEGIAVHEGDPAGQTNSIREAYTNSAQAMGCLSGMADQKAEDLNASARDKANENVSTAKTATSAFFTVAGAALGSAGGPVGAVAGGTAGKTAWAAGSSF
-490 LDTLAYRVADCANA
+490 LSPVVADAV
-504 TGSIAAGIAAHA
+504 T
-516 SDRSASGVAFNE
+516 
-528 GSPDLQ
+528 PD
-534 LSSISGVYSDG
+534 
-545 AQAVSHLVGIADSR
+545 AQSVDPSVDA
-559 AKDKTIKDIDETEE
+559 DID
-573 LNGNA
+573 
-578 KTVISAFTTAAAG
+578 SA
-591 GLSALPLPAGTLAAA
+591 
-606 ATATGGTLLAPAAA
+606 
-620 DALVDDPQAANS
+620 VW
-632 PVSLTLTD
+632 
-640 GMRAA
+640 AA
-645 AVQDAAQAGLINQDS
+645 AVRDAADTDLIDQAELAKADS
-660 YQVGPTTDPD
+660 DYDWITQDPD
-670 KSDVPTAADR
+670 TGR
-680 YNWIVDDGQGGY
+680 Y
-692 TIDLSGT
+692 TIDLDGADAQTYRDVKTWTDRQTSPT
-699 PAGGMSS
+699 
-706 VSTWVSQVTDESRKD
+706 STSDHTTLDNL
-721 SVPPDASLS
+721 SL
-730 TINESIKNATG
+730 NFDGA
-741 QGYASGSSSTVS
+741 YASGQNKGMSEAIRQKESS
-753 HSGGGGSSSG
+753 
-763 GGDDDG
+763 

>member
-39 ALDPVPSVEEATHI
+39 ALDLVPSVEEATHI

-151 LTQATNSKDRKADD
+151 LTQATASNDGKADD

-170 DIMASMTDNQGN
+170 DIMASMTDNQDN

-191 EIGPENLTSLPISVS
+191 EIGPENLTSLPISAC
-206 SWAGSSSV
+206 SWFSSSS
-214 EEADRIADALGG
+214 EKADRIADALGG

-236 EERSQEV
+236 GERSQEV

-292 LDDIDYKTIGR
+292 LDDIDYKTIER
-303 ATAYPKYDGGDVVF
+303 VADYPSYDDNKPVVGGGPVVW
-317 GSEPVIGLGQ
+317 PGQ
-327 ADTRAKILGDSMDW
+327 ARTRAKTLGDSMDW

-355 GNPDAALGYLA
+355 GNPGAALGYLA

-420 ADYGIHDLA
+420 AGYGIHDLA
-429 QNTNAKNYTDDIK
+429 QNTNAKNYTDGTK

-447 LLANCPNEVTAAWGQ
+447 LLANCPAEVQEVFIKGNA
-462 DIHGT
+462 T
-467 DAENPDAL
+467 DVDHPDAFKL
-475 IDHDGTQLGTATTGD
+475 DAATIDDINTLTYRVIDNPNAARTMSTGLAGYARRCSAEGIAVHEGDPAGQTNSIREAYTNSAQAMGCLSGMADQKAEDLNASARDKANENVSTAKTATSAFFTVAGAALGSAGGPVGAVAGGTAGKTAWAAGSSF
-490 LDTLAYRVADCANA
+490 LSPVVADAV
-504 TGSIAAGIAAHA
+504 T
-516 SDRSASGVAFNE
+516 
-528 GSPDLQ
+528 PD
-534 LSSISGVYSDG
+534 
-545 AQAVSHLVGIADSR
+545 AQSVDPSVDA
-559 AKDKTIKDIDETEE
+559 DID
-573 LNGNA
+573 
-578 KTVISAFTTAAAG
+578 SA
-591 GLSALPLPAGTLAAA
+591 
-606 ATATGGTLLAPAAA
+606 
-620 DALVDDPQAANS
+620 VW
-632 PVSLTLTD
+632 
-640 GMRAA
+640 AA
-645 AVQDAAQAGLINQDS
+645 AVRDAADTDLIDQAELAKADS
-660 YQVGPTTDPD
+660 DYDWITQDPD
-670 KSDVPTAADR
+670 TGR
-680 YNWIVDDGQGGY
+680 Y
-692 TIDLSGT
+692 TIDLDGADAQTYRDVKTWTDRQTSPT
-699 PAGGMSS
+699 
-706 VSTWVSQVTDESRKD
+706 STSDHTTLDNL
-721 SVPPDASLS
+721 SL
-730 TINESIKNATG
+730 NFDGA
-741 QGYASGSSSTVS
+741 YASGQNKGMSEAIRQKESS
-753 HSGGGGSSSG
+753 
-763 GGDDDG
+763 

>member
-191 EIGPENLTSLPISVS
+191 ENGPENLTSLPISVS

-429 QNTNAKNYTDDIK
+429 QNTNAKNYTDGTK

-447 LLANCPNEVTAAWGQ
+447 LLANCPAEVQEVFIKGNA
-462 DIHGT
+462 T
-467 DAENPDAL
+467 DVDHPDAFKL
-475 IDHDGTQLGTATTGD
+475 DAATIDDINTLTYRVIDNPNAARTMSTGLAGYARRCSAEGVAVHEGDPAGQTNSIREAYTNSAQAMGCLSGMADQKAEDLNASARDKANENVSTAKTATSAFFTVAGAALGSAGGPVGAVAGGTAGKTAWAAGSSF
-490 LDTLAYRVADCANA
+490 LSPVVADAV
-504 TGSIAAGIAAHA
+504 T
-516 SDRSASGVAFNE
+516 
-528 GSPDLQ
+528 PD
-534 LSSISGVYSDG
+534 
-545 AQAVSHLVGIADSR
+545 AQSVDPSVDA
-559 AKDKTIKDIDETEE
+559 DID
-573 LNGNA
+573 
-578 KTVISAFTTAAAG
+578 SA
-591 GLSALPLPAGTLAAA
+591 
-606 ATATGGTLLAPAAA
+606 
-620 DALVDDPQAANS
+620 VW
-632 PVSLTLTD
+632 
-640 GMRAA
+640 AA
-645 AVQDAAQAGLINQDS
+645 AVRDAADTDLIDQAELAKADS
-660 YQVGPTTDPD
+660 DYDWITQDPD
-670 KSDVPTAADR
+670 TGR
-680 YNWIVDDGQGGY
+680 Y
-692 TIDLSGT
+692 TIDLDGADAQTYRDVKTWTDRQTSPT
-699 PAGGMSS
+699 
-706 VSTWVSQVTDESRKD
+706 STSDHTTLDNL
-721 SVPPDASLS
+721 SL
-730 TINESIKNATG
+730 NFDGA
-741 QGYASGSSSTVS
+741 YASGQNKGMSEAIRQKESS
-753 HSGGGGSSSG
+753 
-763 GGDDDG
+763 

>member
-23 EAAES
+23 EAAEE
-28 ERYKICSSSAD
+28 ERYNICSSSAD

-429 QNTNAKNYTDDIK
+429 QNTNAKNYTDGTK

-447 LLANCPNEVTAAWGQ
+447 LLANCSAEVQEVFIKGNVTDVDRSDAPEFDAATIDDINTLTYRVIDNPNAARTMSTGLAGYARRCSAEGIAVHEGDPAGQTNSIREAYTNSAQAMGCLSGMADQKAEDLNASARDKANENVSTAKTATSAFFTVAGAALGSAGGPVGAVAGGTAGKTAWAAGSSFLSPVVADAVT
-462 DIHGT
+462 
-467 DAENPDAL
+467 PDAQSV
-475 IDHDGTQLGTATTGD
+475 DPSVDA
-490 LDTLAYRVADCANA
+490 
-504 TGSIAAGIAAHA
+504 
-516 SDRSASGVAFNE
+516 
-528 GSPDLQ
+528 
-534 LSSISGVYSDG
+534 
-545 AQAVSHLVGIADSR
+545 
-559 AKDKTIKDIDETEE
+559 DID
-573 LNGNA
+573 
-578 KTVISAFTTAAAG
+578 SA
-591 GLSALPLPAGTLAAA
+591 
-606 ATATGGTLLAPAAA
+606 
-620 DALVDDPQAANS
+620 VW
-632 PVSLTLTD
+632 
-640 GMRAA
+640 AA
-645 AVQDAAQAGLINQDS
+645 AVRDAADTDLIDQAELAKADS
-660 YQVGPTTDPD
+660 DYDWITQDPD
-670 KSDVPTAADR
+670 TGR
-680 YNWIVDDGQGGY
+680 Y
-692 TIDLSGT
+692 TIDLDGADTQTYRDVKTWTDRQTSPT
-699 PAGGMSS
+699 
-706 VSTWVSQVTDESRKD
+706 STADHTTLDNL
-721 SVPPDASLS
+721 SL
-730 TINESIKNATG
+730 NFDGA
-741 QGYASGSSSTVS
+741 YASGRNKGMSEATRQKENS
-753 HSGGGGSSSG
+753 
-763 GGDDDG
+763 

>member
-23 EAAES
+23 EAAEE
-28 ERYKICSSSAD
+28 ERYNICSSSAG
-39 ALDPVPSVEEATHI
+39 ALDPVPSVEEATHTSC
-53 PFVYSAP
+53 VLSAP
-60 MIGAASQSGTLSGG
+60 IIGAASQSGTLSGG

-105 NSNGLTTTNA
+105 NSNGLTNTNA

-191 EIGPENLTSLPISVS
+191 EIGPENLTSLPISAC
-206 SWAGSSSV
+206 SWFSSSS
-214 EEADRIADALGG
+214 EKADRIADALGG

-236 EERSQEV
+236 GERSQEV

-292 LDDIDYKTIGR
+292 LDDIDYKTIER
-303 ATAYPKYDGGDVVF
+303 VADYPSYDDNKPVVGGGPVVW
-317 GSEPVIGLGQ
+317 PGQ
-327 ADTRAKILGDSMDW
+327 ARTRAKTLGDSMDW

-355 GNPDAALGYLA
+355 GNPGAALGYLA

-386 WDEEGLSGFTAAL
+386 WDEEGLSGFTRPWQRDPPCAP
-399 AAGSSLRTSEGDD
+399 
-412 QAARATSL
+412 ARATTKPRGPRPWPVMAS
-420 ADYGIHDLA
+420 
-429 QNTNAKNYTDDIK
+429 
-442 SHIGV
+442 
-447 LLANCPNEVTAAWGQ
+447 
-462 DIHGT
+462 
-467 DAENPDAL
+467 
-475 IDHDGTQLGTATTGD
+475 TTWPR
-490 LDTLAYRVADCANA
+490 TR
-504 TGSIAAGIAAHA
+504 TPRI
-516 SDRSASGVAFNE
+516 
-528 GSPDLQ
+528 
-534 LSSISGVYSDG
+534 
-545 AQAVSHLVGIADSR
+545 
-559 AKDKTIKDIDETEE
+559 T
-573 LNGNA
+573 
-578 KTVISAFTTAAAG
+578 
-591 GLSALPLPAGTLAAA
+591 
-606 ATATGGTLLAPAAA
+606 
-620 DALVDDPQAANS
+620 
-632 PVSLTLTD
+632 
-640 GMRAA
+640 
-645 AVQDAAQAGLINQDS
+645 
-660 YQVGPTTDPD
+660 
-670 KSDVPTAADR
+670 PTAP
-680 YNWIVDDGQGGY
+680 NPI
-692 TIDLSGT
+692 SE
-699 PAGGMSS
+699 SS
-706 VSTWVSQVTDESRKD
+706 WPTAPLRSRKC
-721 SVPPDASLS
+721 SSKETRPMWITPMRSNS
-730 TINESIKNATG
+730 TLRRLTT
-741 QGYASGSSSTVS
+741 STP
-753 HSGGGGSSSG
+753 
-763 GGDDDG
+763 